1 MSVLQI
7 AVDGPAGS
15 GKSTVAKAIAKK
27 LNITYMDTGAMY
39 RAVTWYAIEK
49 KLNLENSEDLKAAVD
64 RIKLEIT
71 PMQIFVDE
79 TDVTEA
85 IRTPEISR
93 NVSVVSMDAYVR
105 ERMVALQRKIAGGQ
119 SVIMDGRDIGTVVLP
134 DAKYK
139 FFLVADPEERARR
152 RLLELEAKGFESSL
166 QALTEEIVTRD
177 QLDSEREVSPLKKAD
192 DAIEIDTTHLS
203 IEGVIEKILS
213 YINVEQVIS

>member
-7 AVDGPAGS
+7 AIDGPAGS

-39 RAVTWYAIEK
+39 RAMTWYAIREN
-49 KLNLENSEDLKAAVD
+49 LNLESPDDLKAAVD

-71 PMQIFVDE
+71 QTQIFVDE
-79 TDVTEA
+79 MDVTEA

-134 DAKYK
+134 DARYK

-166 QALTEEIVTRD
+166 QALTEEIVKRD
-177 QLDSEREVSPLKKAD
+177 QLDSGRDVSPLKKAD
-192 DAIEIDTTHLS
+192 DAIEIDTTHLT
-203 IEGVIEKILS
+203 IEGVIEKILT
-213 YINVEQVIS
+213 YIKIEQVIS

>member
-7 AVDGPAGS
+7 AIDGPAGS

-39 RAVTWYAIEK
+39 RAMTWYAIREN
-49 KLNLENSEDLKAAVD
+49 LNLESPDDLKAAVD

-71 PMQIFVDE
+71 QTQIFVDE
-79 TDVTEA
+79 MDVTEA

-134 DAKYK
+134 DARYK

-166 QALTEEIVTRD
+166 QALTEEIVKRD
-177 QLDSEREVSPLKKAD
+177 QLDSGRDVSPLKKAD
-192 DAIEIDTTHLS
+192 DAIEIDTTHLT

-213 YINVEQVIS
+213 YIKTEQVIS